1 MVGGEALDTLESM
14 RVFVRVVETGG
25 FAAAG
30 RGLHLSPAM
39 VTKHVAH
46 LEARTGARLLNRT
59 TRHVRT
65 TAAGQ
70 AYFERCVAILRGVE
84 EAETEAGADAA
95 VPRGTLRITAPVE
108 FGNDHLSEVAAEF
121 LGRHPEVDLVL
132 DFSNRPIDLVQ
143 EGYDLAIRVAREMD
157 TSLVGRRLAS
167 SRFHVVASPSYLA
180 RHGRPE
186 TPPDLAAHRCLVFA
200 IPAPLTSW
208 SFLREGRPTTVR
220 VTPRVTAT
228 SSAALLQAA
237 CAGVGISLLPSF
249 VCGRALARGELVSL
263 FPGFDLGSLGIHA
276 LFPHRT
282 LLPVRVRLFIDL
294 LVERFG
300 GKAEADPWRPA

>member
-25 FAAAG
+25 FAAAA
-30 RGLHLSPAM
+30 RSLHLSPAM

-46 LEARTGARLLNRT
+46 LEARIGARLLNRT
-59 TRHVRT
+59 TRQVHT

-70 AYFERCVAILRGVE
+70 TYFERCLAILTGVE
-84 EAETEAGADAA
+84 EAETEAGAEATT
-95 VPRGTLRITAPVE
+95 PRGTLRITAPVE
-108 FGNDHLSEVAAEF
+108 FGNDHLAAVAAEF
-121 LGRHPEVDLVL
+121 LSRHTEFDLVL
-132 DFSNRPIDLVQ
+132 DFSNRQIDLVQ
-143 EGYDLAIRVAREMD
+143 EGYDLAIRVAREMG
-157 TSLVGRRLAS
+157 SGLVGRRLAS

-180 RHGRPE
+180 RNGQPATPEELANHRYLVFGIRLHGRPG
-186 TPPDLAAHRCLVFA
+186 P
-200 IPAPLTSW
+200 S
-208 SFLREGRPTTVR
+208 SGRAVQRPCGW
-220 VTPRVTAT
+220 TPRVTAT

-249 VCGRALARGELVSL
+249 VCGGALTRRELVSL
-263 FPGFDLGSLGIHA
+263 FPDFDLGALGVYA

-282 LLPVRVRLFIDL
+282 LLPVRVRLFLDL

-300 GKAEADPWRPA
+300 RDADGDPWQPA

>member
-1 MVGGEALDTLESM
+1 LDTLESM

-25 FAAAG
+25 FAAAA
-30 RGLHLSPAM
+30 RSLHLSPAM

-59 TRHVRT
+59 TRQVHT
-65 TAAGQ
+65 TAVGQ
-70 AYFERCVAILRGVE
+70 AYFERCVTILAGVE
-84 EAETEAGADAA
+84 DAETEAGAEAA
-95 VPRGTLRITAPVE
+95 APRGTLRITAPVE
-108 FGNDHLSEVAAEF
+108 FGNDHLSAVAAEF
-121 LGRHPEVDLVL
+121 LSRHPEVDLVL
-132 DFSNRPIDLVQ
+132 DFSNRRIDLVQ

-157 TSLVGRRLAS
+157 TALAGRRLAS
-167 SRFHVVASPSYLA
+167 SRFHVVASPSHVA
-180 RHGRPE
+180 RNGRPA
-186 TPPDLAAHRCLVFA
+186 TPEDLAGHPCLVFGF
-200 IPAPLTSW
+200 PAPWTSW
-208 SFLREGRPTTVR
+208 SFQRDGRATTVR

-249 VCGRALARGELVSL
+249 VCGAALARGELVSL
-263 FPGFDLGSLGIHA
+263 FPEFDLGVLGVYA

-282 LLPVRVRLFIDL
+282 LLPVRVRLFMDL

-300 GKAEADPWRPA
+300 RDADADPWLPA

>member
-1 MVGGEALDTLESM
+1 VDTLQSM

-25 FAAAG
+25 FAAAA

-59 TRHVRT
+59 TRQVRT

-70 AYFERCVAILRGVE
+70 AYFERCVAILAGVE
-84 EAETEAGADAA
+84 EAETEAGAEAA
-95 VPRGTLRITAPVE
+95 APRGTLRITAPVE
-108 FGNDHLSEVAAEF
+108 FGNDHLSAVAAEF
-121 LGRHPEVDLVL
+121 LGRHPGVDLVL
-132 DFSNRPIDLVQ
+132 DFSNRRIDLVQ
-143 EGYDLAIRVAREMD
+143 EGYDLAVRVAREMD
-157 TSLVGRRLAS
+157 TGLVGRRLAS
-167 SRFHVVASPSYLA
+167 LRFHVVASPSYLA
-180 RHGRPE
+180 RHGRPGAPE
-186 TPPDLAAHRCLVFA
+186 DLAGHRCLVFA
-200 IPAPLTSW
+200 IPAPWTSW
-208 SFLREGRPTTVR
+208 SFLREGGATTVK

-249 VCGRALARGELVSL
+249 VCGRALARAELVSL
-263 FPGFDLGSLGIHA
+263 FPDFDLGALGVYA

-300 GKAEADPWRPA
+300 RDARADPWQPE